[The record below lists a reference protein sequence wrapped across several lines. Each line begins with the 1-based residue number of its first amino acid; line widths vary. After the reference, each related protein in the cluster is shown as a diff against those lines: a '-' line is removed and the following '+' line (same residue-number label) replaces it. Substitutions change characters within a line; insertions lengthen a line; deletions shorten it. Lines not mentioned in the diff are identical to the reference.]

1 MKRNSEQHHEDD
13 DILNELDRFVIEAID
28 TLIATSKQVKTVR
41 QHQRKERQESDRQ
54 PVSAKVTPLKPR
66 PRPADSRVG
75 DTGGKRTFD
84 EEVSLV
90 SEDNTEFEADDLSG
104 MTPRQRER
112 AEAFASWLMQQD
124 NYPVILQHIEELL
137 APFDDDPAWHEDAR
151 FEEDAEDQPAHV
163 AVHSKPEVSGDE
175 NAVDPK

>member
-41 QHQRKERQESDRQ
+41 QRQRTERLEGNKE

-66 PRPADSRVG
+66 PRAADERVS
-75 DTGGKRTFD
+75 DIAGKRA
-84 EEVSLV
+84 VAA
-90 SEDNTEFEADDLSG
+90 EDYADFAADDLSG

-112 AEAFASWLMQQD
+112 AEAFAGWLMQQD

-137 APFDDDPAWHEDAR
+137 APFDDDPAWHDESGGFDEAV
-151 FEEDAEDQPAHV
+151 EEKPAQV
-163 AVHSKPEVSGDE
+163 REKSKPEVSGDE
-175 NAVDPK
+175 DAADPK